1 MNHHQGCAGPAE
13 NRLDANQPWSNT
25 SPAKRGKPIMF
36 PISRTSHHLE
46 AVMPEHGD
54 DAGHCSNGLSAQ
66 KYREATAEER
76 ATYRK
81 WIRGIDRVR

>member
-1 MNHHQGCAGPAE
+1 
-13 NRLDANQPWSNT
+13 
-25 SPAKRGKPIMF
+25 
-36 PISRTSHHLE
+36 
-46 AVMPEHGD
+46 MPEHGD